1 MFNFR
6 FRDKTNTWPAFVDLF
21 SNLVIILIFL
31 LIVFVFL
38 WTTTSVFNKSSGVKT
53 IAELKQTNA
62 EQSQRIRQME
72 SDEAEATRLLL
83 QARARL
89 ESAETELN
97 DKDLSIVD
105 LITAYEQQVTALQE
119 KDAATNQ
126 QIEDLRVQL
135 NQALVAKQQINELEQ
150 ERRDLQAQMQ
160 AQMAEKSA
168 EHLAELRK
176 LNAALAAAEESA
188 HEQEVKYIEMSTRLN
203 KALADK
209 VAELARLNE
218 ELVKLNTA
226 LAAAEAKAKEQEVQY
241 VEMSTRLNKAL
252 ADKVAELKAM
262 EEYQSEFY
270 RSIKIALGDTTSV
283 MADGDRFIVPS
294 DILFQTGSYKLS
306 DEGKNQVRLIS
317 NVIKGLEAKIPT
329 DVDWII
335 RIDGHTDK
343 QPVVPGN
350 RAYADNMQL
359 SILRARA
366 VMNELVRD
374 GVSPRRLVPSGFG
387 DLHPME
393 LGTDPASMQK
403 NRRIELKLT
412 NK

>member
-89 ESAETELN
+89 ESAETDLN

-188 HEQEVKYIEMSTRLN
+188 HEQEVKYI
-203 KALADK
+203 
-209 VAELARLNE
+209 
-218 ELVKLNTA
+218 
-226 LAAAEAKAKEQEVQY
+226 
-241 VEMSTRLNKAL
+241 EMSTRLNKAL